1 MKSEDATVDF
11 FRLSTPTLAALLIAV
26 VGGSVAA
33 GIFIGRALRNRP
45 DTTREPV
52 GVVQGTLLGLVGLL
66 LAFGLSMA
74 VGRYEVRRSLVVQE
88 ANDIG
93 TTYLRAQ
100 LLDEPERGRSLAL
113 LKEYTDAAIAL
124 ADAVPDTAAYRD
136 RNAKI
141 DALQT
146 ELWTV
151 AGDAVR
157 ANPVGT
163 APRLYIEVLND
174 MFDTHTSRAASLSN
188 RVPTP
193 VMLLL
198 LVGSALALG
207 ALALFLT
214 LLGKGVTTS
223 LITAAVLLI
232 ILFVSFDLDRPRRGF
247 IKVPDTPLAQ
257 VRESMDL

>member
-1 MKSEDATVDF
+1 M
-11 FRLSTPTLAALLIAV
+11 
-26 VGGSVAA
+26 
-33 GIFIGRALRNRP
+33 
-45 DTTREPV
+45 
-52 GVVQGTLLGLVGLL
+52 
-66 LAFGLSMA
+66 
-74 VGRYEVRRSLVVQE
+74 
-88 ANDIG
+88 
-93 TTYLRAQ
+93 
-100 LLDEPERGRSLAL
+100 
-113 LKEYTDAAIAL
+113 
-124 ADAVPDTAAYRD
+124 
-136 RNAKI
+136 
-141 DALQT
+141 
-146 ELWTV
+146 
-151 AGDAVR
+151 AGDAVK
-157 ANPVGT
+157 ADPIGT

-247 IKVPDTPLAQ
+247 IKVPDRPLVQ
-257 VRESMDL
+257 VRGRQNQMGTKHRTPARHERPFHGEGSEAHHHAAGVRRTHPVA